1 MSSPNVDGD
10 AGQSILAG
18 TMRQRARRGRGRRVH
33 DDPPCMRNYIL
44 LYCALLGGA
53 RGRAVGGGRSF
64 AGTTRSTDDDGWG
77 MSSSEV
83 CVRTGGFAGFL
94 SFWPVRARDSCIS
107 FSTRPS
113 PSTLRARAR
122 EHAIEPAKS
131 KVGNEAAAKTVPSSL
146 RVRRP
151 GPHLTAITF
160 VLGDAR
166 RPSATRPAWRRFFA
180 TFLPRGL
187 ERFASFGIAWQVFIP
202 Y

>member
-131 KVGNEAAAKTVPSSL
+131 KVGNEAAARRSL
-146 RVRRP
+146 ARPHDGAASHGDNVRSRRRP
-151 GPHLTAITF
+151 PAI
-160 VLGDAR
+160 GDQTGLA
-166 RPSATRPAWRRFFA
+166 SLFA

-187 ERFASFGIAWQVFIP
+187 ASRRSASPGKYSSRIGSCV
-202 Y
+202 